1 MIFKKKKNMTD
12 NSIDNQNSTDKN
24 NDNLAENDS
33 MEEAL
38 SRELNTDDSISGTQG
53 FELEIEKEEELE
65 RVRLELNEQKDKYLR
80 LAAEFDN
87 FKRRVAKERIDL
99 IQTAGRDILQSLL
112 VVLDDCERASK
123 QIESSN
129 DIASLKEGLELV
141 FNKLKNVLQ
150 NKGLK
155 KVDSLNQPFDPE
167 LHEAITEIPAP
178 SEDMKGKVL
187 DVIEPGYYLN
197 DKLIRHAKVIVGK

>member
-1 MIFKKKKNMTD
+1 MTD